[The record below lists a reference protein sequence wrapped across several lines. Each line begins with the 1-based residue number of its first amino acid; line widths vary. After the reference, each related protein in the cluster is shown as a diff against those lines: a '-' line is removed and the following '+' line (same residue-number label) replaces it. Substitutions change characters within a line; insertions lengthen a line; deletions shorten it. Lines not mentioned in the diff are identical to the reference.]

1 MAEMMQTSTPT
12 VSKALG
18 TDFGS
23 LPLTEQAQRVKTPA
37 AAREAQLFNLGETQR
52 ATQGLAEQE
61 GALAV
66 TGAQQKLGAIE
77 DYSQKQSDI
86 FGQYKEQKESL
97 PFPEFHPTKDNAND
111 LMTLFSVIGMVG
123 TGLGASGK
131 NSSLGA
137 MKAMTGMMRG
147 YREGRADLFNR
158 EKAEFD
164 KNFKAMQVK
173 HEEIRQELDT
183 ALKLSATD
191 KEKALAI
198 ADVAI
203 AQAGSPILKEK
214 ARVQG
219 LNEAAKYW
227 GQLGSDLQSASDK
240 LEERKFKYAQMAQS
254 GTDLYTGSDGKT
266 YTINKMVPLEKQ
278 LPEGVT
284 LTGKVGTVGSG
295 GGTGGI
301 GAIQNRYNIATTGAV
316 NALGVEIGNLASAPI
331 FARPPALDNVLTDP
345 ASGVTNAV
353 VNVAGRNITEA
364 DERLFQQ
371 LAAGASR
378 AETIVMTQ
386 GRPGAA
392 TTAMFNEIGKQQPRA
407 GDKLITTYLWLAQ
420 LKQTVNL
427 AEKDLRM
434 AGGNPEM
441 LSQVAGVKEMV
452 NNLIPYN
459 VQDVTRVIRGGGKS
473 LLDPKVSDMI
483 KGASNLQQF
492 EQNLNDYGATPR
504 FATKAEAIKAIE
516 NGTVDASS
524 PMFINEIDPR
534 VPQRLKR

>member
-1 MAEMMQTSTPT
+1 MMQTSTPT

-37 AAREAQLFNLGETQR
+37 AAREAQLFNLGEAQK

-61 GALAV
+61 AALAV
-66 TGAQQKLGAIE
+66 TGAEQKLGAIE
-77 DYSQKQSDI
+77 DYSAKQSDI
-86 FGQYKEQKESL
+86 FGQYKQQKESM
-97 PFPEFHPTKDNAND
+97 PFPEFHPTRDNADD

-203 AQAGSPILKEK
+203 AKSGSPILKEK

-219 LNEAAKYW
+219 LNEASKYW
-227 GQLGSDLQSASDK
+227 GQLGSDLQSALDK
-240 LEERKFKYAQMAQS
+240 TEERKFKYAQMAQS
-254 GTDLYTGSDGKT
+254 GTELYTGSDGKT
-266 YTINKMVPLEKQ
+266 YAINKMVPLEKQ

-284 LTGKVGTVGSG
+284 LSGKVGTVGSG
-295 GGTGGI
+295 AGV
-301 GAIQNRYNIATTGAV
+301 GAVQNRYNIGFTGATNTMV
-316 NALGVEIGNLASAPI
+316 AEIRNLSQLPV
-331 FARPPALDNVLTDP
+331 FARPPILDNVLTDP
-345 ASGVTNAV
+345 NSTITQAAISA
-353 VNVAGRNITEA
+353 AGRSFTEEDA
-364 DERLFQQ
+364 RIFQQ
-371 LAAGASR
+371 VIPGLSR
-378 AETIVMTQ
+378 AEATVFAQ
-386 GRPGAA
+386 GRPGAL
-392 TTAMFNEIGKQQPRA
+392 TDAMFNEIAKQQPRA
-407 GDKLITTYLWLAQ
+407 NDSIISVYLWLAQ
-420 LKQTVNL
+420 LKQTAQI
-427 AEKDLRM
+427 AERDIEA
-434 AGGNPEM
+434 AGGTAE
-441 LSQVAGVKEMV
+441 QKRQIKENARIINEIV
-452 NNLIPYN
+452 PY
-459 VQDVTRVIRGGGKS
+459 DVSDVLRVIRGGGKQ
-473 LLDPKVSDMI
+473 LLDNRVSELLKKSENIQGFRNEMQRYGNLPVFNTVEEATAAQKAGKIQRGEKVYI
-483 KGASNLQQF
+483 NKQLF
-492 EQNLNDYGATPR
+492 EV
-504 FATKAEAIKAIE
+504 E
-516 NGTVDASS
+516 
-524 PMFINEIDPR
+524 
-534 VPQRLKR
+534 